1 VGVGRGA
8 AVAVAAGL
16 VLVALVG
23 AAAMLRTP
31 DSGTGGR
38 PVADGSS
45 VGPRHAVTDPA
56 PSGGST
62 PPAPRHGASPP
73 ASPSVSPSATP
84 SATSTS
90 PTLPSS
96 TLPSVE
102 ASVTSVPT
110 PTKHHGK
117 PPKADHT
124 PGHGVT
130 HGPWKP

>member
-1 VGVGRGA
+1 MGVGRGA

-23 AAAMLRTP
+23 AAAVLRTP

-38 PVADGSS
+38 PVADRSS
-45 VGPRHAVTDPA
+45 VEPRHGGADG
-56 PSGGST
+56 GGST
-62 PPAPRHGASPP
+62 PPAPRHGASLP
-73 ASPSVSPSATP
+73 ASPSVSPSATS
-84 SATSTS
+84 SATAASSPALPS
-90 PTLPSS
+90 PTLPS
-96 TLPSVE
+96 VQ

-124 PGHGVT
+124 PGHGAT